1 MNIIREQVV
10 EEVITTSNSRDKIS
24 VFSKDASDHFG
35 GIFVSVGAFQV
46 ERAEVARPAARI
58 NGRPLQPLRKIAR
71 VVEFVLLSLFSE
83 HLASRRWTRATTRN
97 AY

>member
-10 EEVITTSNSRDKIS
+10 EEVIATSNSRDKIS

-35 GIFVSVGAFQV
+35 GIFVSVGAFRI
-46 ERAEVARPAARI
+46 ERAKVARPAARI
-58 NGRPLQPLRKIAR
+58 NGRPLKAVRKIAR
-71 VVEFVLLSLFSE
+71 VVEFVLVSLFSE
-83 HLASRRWTRATTRN
+83 HLATRRWIRAETRN